1 MATVDMQCVITR
13 DRRIVLLCLF
23 IVTALAWIYLA
34 LTAQGMSG
42 AMSAP
47 SMKVWTSI
55 DFYLMFVMWAVMML
69 GMMFPSASPMILMFA
84 RINRNQTVAMELSP
98 SLVPVWIF
106 VAGYVVVW
114 SGFSLIATIAQWAFQ
129 YFGVLSPMMVS
140 VNAVFGGIVLVAAG
154 VYQWTPLKQA
164 CLRHCQTPLGFL
176 MTRWRDGTHGAFQMG
191 LAHGAYCV
199 GCCWALMALVFVGGV
214 MNLVWIAMLAVLVL
228 AEKIAPPGPW
238 LSRIVGIA
246 LAFWGGWVLA
256 TAYFQ

>member
-1 MATVDMQCVITR
+1 MAELDMQSVITR
-13 DRRIVLLCLF
+13 DRLIVLLCLF
-23 IVTALAWIYLA
+23 TITALAWIYLA

-42 AMSAP
+42 AMAAP
-47 SMKVWTSI
+47 SVKVRTSV

-69 GMMFPSASPMILMFA
+69 GMMLPSASPMILMFVK
-84 RINRNQTVAMELSP
+84 INRNQTGTMGFSS
-98 SLVPVWIF
+98 SLVPVWVF

-114 SGFSLIATIAQWAFQ
+114 SVFSLAATIAQWALQ
-129 YFGVLSPMMVS
+129 YVGLLSPLMAS
-140 VNAVFGGIVLVAAG
+140 ANAVFGGFVLVAAG
-154 VYQWTPLKQA
+154 VYQWTPLKYA

-176 MTRWRDGTHGAFQMG
+176 MTRWRDGTRGAFQMG

-199 GCCWALMALVFVGGV
+199 GCCWALMALMFVGGV

-228 AEKIAPPGPW
+228 AEKIATPGPW

-246 LAFWGGWVLA
+246 LVFWGGWVLA